1 MDGLLFFGGS
11 FFLGLINKLSG
22 KKTFVV
28 LRTSKSVF
36 DNLILN
42 IVGIGIGI
50 GIVSVSINYYGY
62 IILSTI

>member
-1 MDGLLFFGGS
+1 MDGLVFFGGS

-42 IVGIGIGI
+42 VVGIGI

-62 IILSTI
+62 IILLTI

>member
-1 MDGLLFFGGS
+1 MDGLVFFGGS

-42 IVGIGIGI
+42 VVGIGI